1 MNFKP
6 VDECYE
12 DGLHILM
19 MKDGTVKWSSRE
31 NAHFTVPDKEGI
43 AYNDG
48 AIVYAALVAVEQ
60 PEEVVYDSIWKYAPT
75 NSYRYA
81 VLEKDATIRYF
92 QNRPRRMPDGSYLVN
107 EQLQNRSMFNACY
120 SIKDAKLDLDPN
132 YEPGT
137 LVER

>member
-19 MKDGTVKWSSRE
+19 TVKWSSLE

-60 PEEVVYDSIWKYAPT
+60 PLQVVYDSIWKYAPT

-81 VLEKDATIRYF
+81 VLERTRLFAIFKTDR
-92 QNRPRRMPDGSYLVN
+92 
-107 EQLQNRSMFNACY
+107 
-120 SIKDAKLDLDPN
+120 
-132 YEPGT
+132 
-137 LVER
+137 VECLMVLIW

>member
-6 VDECYE
+6 VNECYD
-12 DGLHILM
+12 DGLYILM

-31 NAHFTVPDKEGI
+31 NAHFTVHGEEGI

-48 AIVYAALVAVEQ
+48 TIVYAALVEVEL

-81 VLEKDATIRYF
+81 VLEKNATIRYF
-92 QNRPRRMPDGSYLVN
+92 QTRPRRMPDGSYMVN
-107 EQLQNRSMFNACY
+107 EQFQKRSIFNTCY
-120 SIKDAKLDLDPN
+120 SIKNAKLNLDPN

>member
-12 DGLHILM
+12 DGLHILL

-31 NAHFTVPDKEGI
+31 NAHFTVHGEDGI

-48 AIVYAALVAVEQ
+48 TIVYAALVEVEL
-60 PEEVVYDSIWKYAPT
+60 PEEVVYDSIWKYAPDK
-75 NSYRYA
+75 SYRFA
-81 VLEKDATIRYF
+81 VLEKNATLRYF
-92 QNRPRRMPDGSYLVN
+92 QKRPRRMPNGFYIVN
-107 EQLQNRSMFNACY
+107 EEFQKRSIFNNY
-120 SIKDAKLDLDPN
+120 YFIEGAKLDLDPN